1 MPKEAA
7 STVYNNLLQSFS
19 NLKKFS
25 FKDFYANIS
34 ITRNKSKFWVRQILT
49 FSKHGWLPELSDDSF
64 YLSSV
69 GRNVPEPPPVVSLYG
84 EISEGQQT
92 EDRPSSVADDHVEDP
107 VIPPALGEVWKLV
120 LEGVFQ
126 ELEHDG
132 DHGGEPPVSENEGF
146 TPVPFQ

>member
-1 MPKEAA
+1 M
-7 STVYNNLLQSFS
+7 
-19 NLKKFS
+19 
-25 FKDFYANIS
+25 
-34 ITRNKSKFWVRQILT
+34 LT
-49 FSKHGWLPELSDDSF
+49 YSKHGWLPELSDDSF

-84 EISEGQQT
+84 EIPEGKQT
-92 EDRPSSVADDHVEDP
+92 EDRSPSVADDHVEDP